1 MLGVDDLR
9 GRSFFDI
16 GSGSGLFSLAA
27 WRLGARV
34 HSFDYDPQSVACTEE
49 LRRRY
54 APGDGR
60 WTVARGS
67 ALDAAY
73 LRGLGQYDVVYSWGV
88 LHHTGRM
95 WEALDLALLP
105 LAPGGS
111 LFIAIYND
119 QGFVSSYWTVVKRLF
134 NRGAAWRAA
143 MIALHAPYLIGLR
156 ALVRAIAG
164 RGRIPRGMTL
174 WYDMLDWL
182 GGISI
187 RGRESGGHRVLP
199 CRAWPAPRAPD
210 PVRPASR
217 MQRIRIRAL
226 RLSHRTVA
234 TSPIGMRSVPTRR
247 MMSLL
252 AATSKPS
259 TMPVRPVWGRMG
271 WPLAL
276 VAVTA

>member
-1 MLGVDDLR
+1 MTDETRFAFGANWRRFLGSLDDVRIGEAEASLRAMLGVDDLR
-9 GRSFFDI
+9 GRSFLDI

-54 APGDGR
+54 AASDAR
-60 WTVARGS
+60 WTVAHGS

-73 LRGLGQYDVVYSWGV
+73 LRSLGQFDVVYSWGV

-95 WEALDLALLP
+95 WDALDLALLP
-105 LAPGGS
+105 LARGGS

-119 QGFVSSYWTVVKRLF
+119 QGPISRYWTVVKRLY

-156 ALVRAIAG
+156 ALVRLVAG

-182 GGISI
+182 GGYPFEVASPEAIESFHAT
-187 RGRESGGHRVLP
+187 RG
-199 CRAWPAPRAPD
+199 
-210 PVRPASR
+210 
-217 MQRIRIRAL
+217 L
-226 RLSHRTVA
+226 RLRR
-234 TSPIGMRSVPTRR
+234 RSLCGRR
-247 MMSLL
+247 HGCNEFVF
-252 AATSKPS
+252 A
-259 TMPVRPVWGRMG
+259 R
-271 WPLAL
+271 
-276 VAVTA
+276 

>member
-1 MLGVDDLR
+1 MTDEIRFAFGANWRRFLESLDDVRIREAEASLRTMLGVDDLR
-9 GRSFFDI
+9 GRSFPDI

-54 APGDGR
+54 APGDDR
-60 WTVARGS
+60 WTIARGS

-73 LRGLGQYDVVYSWGV
+73 LRSLGQYDVVYSWGV

-95 WEALDLALLP
+95 WEALELALLP
-105 LAPGGS
+105 LAPSGS

-119 QGFVSSYWTVVKRLF
+119 QGPISRYWTVVKRLF

-156 ALVRAIAG
+156 MLVRAVAG

-182 GGISI
+182 GGYPFEVASPDAIESFHAA
-187 RGRESGGHRVLP
+187 RG
-199 CRAWPAPRAPD
+199 
-210 PVRPASR
+210 
-217 MQRIRIRAL
+217 L
-226 RLSHRTVA
+226 RLVRRTLC
-234 TSPIGMRSVPTRR
+234 GRR
-247 MMSLL
+247 HGCNEFVF
-252 AATSKPS
+252 A
-259 TMPVRPVWGRMG
+259 R
-271 WPLAL
+271 
-276 VAVTA
+276 